1 MQDELEDNPEEY
13 HSIAHEYW
21 CDLLYTIEVK
31 ENRKR
36 DATQINRLETSTV
49 ASNYNSN
56 ESVRVLCMNRLRTGV
71 LTNCKRKGGKLP
83 KHHGDQRY
91 CVICKKVETPEI
103 NYMSHSSDKCFGK
116 IYYQHSTKEGL

>member
-71 LTNCKRKGGKLP
+71 INNRKHQGGNTP
-83 KHHGDQRY
+83 KKQSAHRY
-91 CVICKKVETPEI
+91 YILKKKEGMPGR
-103 NYMSHSSDKCFGK
+103 NYISHSTEDCLG
-116 IYYQHSTKEGL
+116 